1 MVWGTVS
8 PDASVMTLHTKFLPT
23 YSQVN
28 KAPCNENRK
37 LQSKNVSG
45 SQVISVPTFII
56 IGQCLILEF
65 IEYYCRVTTKKGTF
79 YKTRMKYKWRLVV
92 YYTGNRNTIATI
104 CTTFT
109 IKVNLKKA
117 IKTITIQWIY
127 LQEKNTRLAFNLD
140 KE

>member
-8 PDASVMTLHTKFLPT
+8 PVASVMTLHTKFLPT
-23 YSQVN
+23 HSQVN
-28 KAPCNENRK
+28 KSPWKENRTF
-37 LQSKNVSG
+37 QSQNISG
-45 SQVISVPTFII
+45 SQVICVPTFII
-56 IGQCLILEF
+56 IRWSLIIEY

-79 YKTRMKYKWRLVV
+79 YKTLMKYKWRLVV

-109 IKVNLKKA
+109 IKLTLKKA

-127 LQEKNTRLAFNLD
+127 LQEKNTRIAFNLD
-140 KE
+140 EE